1 MCCPCPFY
9 STPTT
14 VKARIKSIGS
24 TGKITKAM
32 KMVAASKLRTAT
44 ELVET
49 SRKFKRGITE
59 AWAEPAEIADAG
71 KTVHVVMTSDRG
83 LCGGV
88 NTQIL
93 RKVRPRFRAA
103 AAGSYNIVTIGDK
116 GRSALERE
124 FSDLFTECVSETG
137 KVKRLSFK
145 QVSMVSDIVHSV
157 PAGNVQYNYNEF
169 VNSQSSIPTVATVY
183 PVDVMLAN
191 TDITTK
197 FELEGGEETYQN
209 LWEFRNA
216 VRLFNFSAESTAAE
230 IASRMNAMSSSSKN
244 AAEMLSAISLEYNRR
259 RQAKITSELI
269 EIISGA
275 AAAEAQAAS
284 ADQ

>member
-1 MCCPCPFY
+1 
-9 STPTT
+9 
-14 VKARIKSIGS
+14 
-24 TGKITKAM
+24 M

-44 ELVET
+44 EQLEISRRFQRGLVQ
-49 SRKFKRGITE
+49 
-59 AWAEPAEIADAG
+59 AWPEPAEAPELKEG
-71 KTVHVVMTSDRG
+71 KTTYVVMTSDRG

-93 RKVRPRFRAA
+93 RQVRPALRASSKSA
-103 AAGSYNIVTIGDK
+103 YNLFTIGDK

-124 FSDLFTECVSETG
+124 FSDNFVECVSEVG
-137 KVKRLSFK
+137 KVKRLTFK
-145 QVSMVSDIVHSV
+145 QTAMVADVLNAVPFASAKVVYNNFVS
-157 PAGNVQYNYNEF
+157 
-169 VNSQSSIPTVATVY
+169 SQSSTPTIAPIY
-183 PVDVMLAN
+183 PVETMLQA

-197 FELEGGEETYQN
+197 YENEGTEELYQN

-216 VRLFNFSAESTAAE
+216 ARLFNYSAESYASET
-230 IASRMNAMSSSSKN
+230 ASRMNAMSSSSKN

-275 AAAEAQAAS
+275 AAAEAQAA
-284 ADQ
+284 AAQ